1 MLIPIEL
8 MSNIEKIINKKI
20 VKFVAKELVIKK
32 FNPLKAMVINKT
44 TKKPSLTL
52 RTILEKIK
60 SNDDF
65 RISLIRRSFFIIN

>member
-1 MLIPIEL
+1 MLMPIEL
-8 MSNIEKIINKKI
+8 MSSIEKTINKKI

-32 FNPLKAMVINKT
+32 FNQLKAMVINKT

-52 RTILEKIK
+52 RTMLEKIK

-65 RISLIRRSFFIIN
+65 RISLIRRFFFIIN

>member
-1 MLIPIEL
+1 MLMPIEL
-8 MSNIEKIINKKI
+8 ISNIEKIINKKI

-32 FNPLKAMVINKT
+32 FKPLKAMVINKT

-65 RISLIRRSFFIIN
+65 RISLIRRFFFIIN